1 MSFESPNFTQVP
13 NLYLEELIA
22 GNLKEIDSR
31 IMALFIRN
39 TFGWQERSAA
49 LCLSRNDIADI
60 LGYVKLKPISESL
73 ERLENEKDWIQ
84 SIKVKDL
91 EPRVRENIETILK
104 VSKKLQ
110 PNQKIYRLKIEGYEN
125 RSWDNIRQ
133 VKTSKKAENEGG
145 YDTVPTTENEGGYE
159 AVSTSGYEAVP
170 TSGYEAVPTSG
181 DHTVPTL
188 ELETVEGVSVSE
200 PLNKGLNKDLNKD
213 LNKISNLL
221 SQIDFNELV
230 LPLPIKR
237 FLYKNRDKGEEL
249 SINYD
254 ELETFYNTSPYI
266 KADAEKDDYNYLN
279 VFEFKNML
287 ETIYY
292 KLTDRIENTNG
303 LLHKWTVDRL
313 HYKRENVFAE
323 RRESTSDDSEQNRT
337 LSRLNTGTN
346 SVPFFD
352 WLNQ

>member
-133 VKTSKKAENEGG
+133 VKTSKKEENESGYESVPTPENEGG
-145 YDTVPTTENEGGYE
+145 YDT
-159 AVSTSGYEAVP
+159 VSTSGYEAVP
-170 TSGYEAVPTSG
+170 TSGYDTVPTSG
-181 DHTVPTL
+181 DRTVPTSDV
-188 ELETVEGVSVSE
+188 ETVEGVSVSE
-200 PLNKGLNKDLNKD
+200 SLNKGLNKDLNKG
-213 LNKISNLL
+213 LNKISNPL

-230 LPLPIKR
+230 LPLPIKK
-237 FLYKNRDKGEEL
+237 FLYNNRDKGKEL

-254 ELETFYNTSPYI
+254 VLESFYNTSPYI
-266 KADAEKDDYNYLN
+266 KATAEKDDFNYLN
-279 VFEFKNML
+279 DFEFKNML

-292 KLTDRIENTNG
+292 KLTDKIENTNG
-303 LLHKWTVDRL
+303 LLYKWTLDRL
-313 HYKRENVFAE
+313 HYKRENFLTE
-323 RRESTSDDSEQNRT
+323 QNEFTNSDSEQNIP
-337 LSRLNTGTN
+337 LSRLNTESSN
-346 SVPFFD
+346 IPFFD